1 MTGDWVSIDFETA
14 NYWPGSICSV
24 GMTAVVAGE
33 IRDRFS
39 TLVDPPGD
47 GGFAAYNTSIH
58 GITAQMVDGA
68 PAWPAALDQ
77 ILDFADG
84 RPLVAHNAAFDFGA
98 LREACTKTAV
108 KWPELRYACSLVV
121 ARQTWRLLAYRLPFV
136 AEAAGVSMTGP
147 HHDAQADADTAA
159 RVMLAAMA
167 EHGTNELDDLLR
179 KLQIRYGQ
187 LYPDSG
193 SWSNCRRR
201 VQEKRPP
208 IPTANSNADPEG
220 PLHGRHVC
228 ITGTLN
234 SLSRADAQQRL
245 ADVGAQA
252 TAGVSRKTDI
262 LVVGTADPTRF
273 APGMALSGKHRKAQE
288 LLDAGHEIEVV
299 SETDLLELLSLSAAS
314 AVGPEALQ
322 RAHALSPTEAA
333 TRHANLCAEIDD
345 HRFRYYVKDAPV
357 ISDVAFDQLVIERRA
372 LEKAHPSLRR

>member
-1 MTGDWVSIDFETA
+1 MNGDWVSIDFETA

-24 GMTAVVAGE
+24 GMTAVVAGK
-33 IRDRFS
+33 IIDRFA
-39 TLVDPPGD
+39 TLVSPPGD

-68 PAWPAALDQ
+68 PFWPAVLRQ
-77 ILDFADG
+77 ILEFADG

-98 LREACTKTAV
+98 LRAACTETAV
-108 KWPELRYACSLVV
+108 EWPGVQYACSLVV
-121 ARQTWRLLAYRLPFV
+121 ARQTWRLLSYRLPFV
-136 AEAAGVSMTGP
+136 AEAAGVPMTGT

-159 RVMLAAMA
+159 SIMLAAMA
-167 EHGTNELDDLLR
+167 VHGTDNLDDLLR
-179 KLQIRYGQ
+179 QLQIRYGQ
-187 LYPDSG
+187 LSPDSG
-193 SWSNCRRR
+193 SWANCRRR

-208 IPTANSNADPEG
+208 IPAANPDADPEG
-220 PLHGRHVC
+220 LLYGRYVC

-252 TAGVSRKTDI
+252 TTGVSRKTDM

-273 APGMALSGKHRKAQE
+273 APGMALSEKHRKAHE
-288 LLDAGHEIEVV
+288 LLDAGHEIEVM
-299 SETDLLELLSLSAAS
+299 SETDFLELLSLSADS
-314 AVGPEALQ
+314 PVSSEALRQ
-322 RAHALSPTEAA
+322 AEALPLAEAA
-333 TRHANLCAEIDD
+333 TQHASLCVEIDD

-357 ISDVAFDQLVIERRA
+357 ISDEKFDQLVLGRRA

>member
-1 MTGDWVSIDFETA
+1 MRITA
-14 NYWPGSICSV
+14 SS
-24 GMTAVVAGE
+24 
-33 IRDRFS
+33 R
-39 TLVDPPGD
+39 GD

-68 PAWPAALDQ
+68 PAWPAVLEQ
-77 ILDFADG
+77 ILNFADG
-84 RPLVAHNAAFDFGA
+84 RPLVAHNAAFDFRA
-98 LREACTKTAV
+98 LREACTETAV
-108 KWPELRYACSLVV
+108 EWPEVRYACSLVV

-136 AEAAGVSMTGP
+136 AEAAGVSMAGP

-167 EHGTNELDDLLR
+167 VHGTDKLDDLLG

-187 LYPDSG
+187 LYSDSV

-208 IPTANSNADPEG
+208 IPTANPDADPEG
-220 PLHGRHVC
+220 PLYGQHVC

-234 SLSRADAQQRL
+234 SLSRAEAQHQL

-273 APGMALSGKHRKAQE
+273 APGMTLSGKHRKAKE
-288 LLDAGHEIEVV
+288 LLDSGHEIEVI
-299 SETDLLELLSLSAAS
+299 SETEFLELLSLSAATPVS
-314 AVGPEALQ
+314 VEALRQ
-322 RAHALSPTEAA
+322 AQALSLTEAA
-333 TRHANLCAEIDD
+333 TQHASLSVEIDE
-345 HRFRYYVKDAPV
+345 HRFRYYVKDAPM
-357 ISDVAFDQLVIERRA
+357 ISDAEFDQLVLERRA
-372 LEKAHPSLRR
+372 LEKAHPSLQH

>member
-1 MTGDWVSIDFETA
+1 MNGDWVSIDFETA

-24 GMTAVVAGE
+24 GMTAVVAGK
-33 IRDRFS
+33 ITDRFS
-39 TLVDPPGD
+39 TLVNPPGD
-47 GGFAAYNTSIH
+47 GGFTAYNTSIH

-68 PAWPAALDQ
+68 PAWPAVLRQ

-98 LREACTKTAV
+98 LRAACTETAV
-108 KWPELRYACSLVV
+108 EWPGARYACSLVV

-136 AEAAGVSMTGP
+136 AEAAGVPMTGA

-167 EHGTNELDDLLR
+167 VHGTDKLDDLLS

-201 VQEKRPP
+201 VQEKRQP
-208 IPTANSNADPEG
+208 IPTANPEADPEG
-220 PLHGRHVC
+220 PLYGRHVC

-245 ADVGAQA
+245 ADIGAQA

-288 LLDAGHEIEVV
+288 LLDAGHEIEVI
-299 SETDLLELLSLSAAS
+299 SETDFLELLSLSASSPVS
-314 AVGPEALQ
+314 AEALRQ
-322 RAHALSPTEAA
+322 AKALPLTEAA
-333 TRHANLCAEIDD
+333 ARHANVSVEIDD
-345 HRFRYYVKDAPV
+345 HRFRYYIKDAPV
-357 ISDVAFDQLVIERRA
+357 ISDEEFDQLVLERRA
-372 LEKAHPSLRR
+372 LEKAHPSLRQ